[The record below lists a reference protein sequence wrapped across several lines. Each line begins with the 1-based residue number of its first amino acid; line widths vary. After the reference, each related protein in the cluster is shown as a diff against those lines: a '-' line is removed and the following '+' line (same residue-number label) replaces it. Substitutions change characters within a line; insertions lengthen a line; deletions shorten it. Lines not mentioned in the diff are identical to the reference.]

1 MGHVRP
7 VRLRDPRKHAALNSR
22 PDRVRHGAPR
32 GDGGCVSGLSYRRRM
47 VEIAEYEKRGDLAAP
62 FQLSKQAEKK
72 QREAERIREA
82 VRCDLPPLAW
92 EQYIAGE
99 PCPGCGR
106 PYRDAE
112 PWEVRG
118 TMNLTDE
125 ERTRYDAEQAR
136 FKQAHSECHSHRH
149 SVEGSLTLHC
159 GKCCPAPPLSPE
171 QRETIGKVFSTRTP
185 PQQLMKWR
193 LRLFCG
199 HVAEETAHYT
209 HKTLH
214 GAFTGSTA
222 CPECGLDPATV
233 VDGEA
238 VGLVEEPAAAR
249 VAGGSASAATRAG
262 KPTKAELGAKV
273 QELEAEVARL
283 GGE

>member
-1 MGHVRP
+1 MLGHVRP

-32 GDGGCVSGLSYRRRM
+32 GGGGCVSGLSYRRRM

-185 PQQLMKWR
+185 P
-193 LRLFCG
+193 
-199 HVAEETAHYT
+199 
-209 HKTLH
+209 
-214 GAFTGSTA
+214 
-222 CPECGLDPATV
+222 PAT
-233 VDGEA
+233 D
-238 VGLVEEPAAAR
+238 
-249 VAGGSASAATRAG
+249 
-262 KPTKAELGAKV
+262 
-273 QELEAEVARL
+273 EVAVTAVLRARRRGYRPL
-283 GGE
+283 HAQDASRRVHRQHSLPGVRPRPGDRG